1 MRATSEELQKL
12 KPVVISVIGPTNEG
26 KTSVLRTLTADPTF
40 GQVNARAGTTVLVEI
55 QKVMYKGV
63 ELLQLVDTPGFQMS
77 GELLERLEENNGG
90 KLSPDLLKP
99 DHILKTVAG
108 LDDNFRHDIKAWKEV
123 VRSDIVIY
131 VANMMESPKQSL
143 TQDTL
148 SLLSNAGK
156 PIIVL
161 FNNVNASGK
170 LLNPGE
176 EADLFRKDWIEEL
189 RRYKLYL
196 YQIYDAHRR
205 NFSNEVELFEKILVH
220 VLDPIAHKILKLEIQ
235 DRQVRERRRME
246 RSRGIIADFIL
257 NTASVRKSRGDISP
271 DDREIARK
279 ELADEFNK
287 EIFIR
292 EHQAHIDILAA
303 WDFKPGIL
311 ERMVLPLS
319 SIDREAND
327 LFGSDAWKKY
337 LSGATTGAAVG
348 AGIGLALDI
357 AFAGLSLGT
366 GTVIGGMIGGLV
378 GSGINGFHH
387 FSYDKHKKIITIT
400 PQKDVLLLLL
410 ARAVQLVRKL
420 QARGKALEDGVQV
433 SVSLNPERIEDKEL
447 IAFTDEILKKN
458 DLSLFNRGLKYF
470 AGEKNSNEE
479 KDRSK
484 LLRIM
489 EKLLPSP
496 DEISFSSAD

>member
-1 MRATSEELQKL
+1 MRATSEELQNL
-12 KPVVISVIGPTNEG
+12 KPIVISVIGPTNEG

-77 GELLERLEENNGG
+77 GELLEQLEKNHGG
-90 KLSPDLLKP
+90 KLTPDLLRP

-131 VANMMESPKQSL
+131 VANMMESPHQSL

-148 SLLSNAGK
+148 TLLSNAGK

-161 FNNVNASGK
+161 FNNVSESGK
-170 LLNPGE
+170 LVKPGE
-176 EADLFRKDWIEEL
+176 KSDLFRQAWIEEL
-189 RRYKLYL
+189 RRYKLFL

-220 VLDPIAHKILKLEIQ
+220 VLDPIARKILKLEIQ

-246 RSRGIIADFIL
+246 RSREIIVDFML
-257 NTASVRKSRGDISP
+257 D
-271 DDREIARK
+271 
-279 ELADEFNK
+279 LADTRKGKGDVSLMDKEIVRQELGEEFNK
-287 EIFIR
+287 EIFIK
-292 EHQAHIDILAA
+292 EHQTHIDILAA

-311 ERMVLPLS
+311 ERIIIPISTM
-319 SIDREAND
+319 DREAND
-327 LFGSDAWKKY
+327 LFGSDAWKQY

-348 AGIGLALDI
+348 AGIGLVLDCAL
-357 AFAGLSLGT
+357 AGLSLGT
-366 GTVIGGMIGGLV
+366 GTMIGGVIGGLV

-400 PQKDVLLLLL
+400 PQKEVLLLLL
-410 ARAVQLVRKL
+410 ARAIQLVRKL
-420 QARGKALEDGVQV
+420 QARGKALEDGVQI
-433 SVSLNPERIEDKEL
+433 SVSRNPERIEEKEL
-447 IAFTDEILKKN
+447 IALLDEILKKN
-458 DLSLFNRGLKYF
+458 DLSLLNRGLKF
-470 AGEKNSNEE
+470 LSRDKNMNEE

-484 LLRIM
+484 MIRLI